1 MTRVA
6 LLWHMHQPFYQD
18 LVTGEHVLP
27 WVRLHALKDYWG
39 MVALLREFPSV
50 RVTFNLVPSMLV
62 QLQAFADEQARDRHL
77 DLGLKPAANLTE
89 DERIFCVERFFHAQ
103 QYRMID
109 AFPRYA
115 ELRTLR
121 GSHAGT
127 SPGVQASR
135 YTVDD
140 LRDLQVWHKLVWIDQ
155 YYFDGDE
162 RIRGLLAKGREFSEE
177 DKLTLRDVELELLR
191 KVVPEYRDA
200 AARGQVELSTSPFY
214 HPILPLLCDTD
225 VYLRTHPHSRMPRE
239 RFQHPEDAAEQLRRA
254 VALHERLFGSRPIGV
269 WPSEGSVS
277 DAMVPLVAEAGFRWM
292 ATDEGI
298 LAHTLGRT
306 FTRHGDGPVDQPDLL
321 YRPYL
326 VGSQAHQI
334 ACGFRDHSLSDR
346 IGFHYASWSPEHAA
360 DDFTGRLV
368 EAGRRYAHA
377 GGGDATVFVIL
388 DGENAW
394 EHFEGQGRP
403 FLRALYHRLGTHP
416 ALTTV
421 TMADACADAQARL
434 PSIFPGSWINSDF
447 YIWAGHADDHR
458 AWTQLAEARRA
469 LEAAPAELPQA
480 ALKRAL
486 EEMLI
491 AEGSDW
497 FWWYGDDHSSD
508 HDLEFDDLFRRH
520 VRNVYRFLD
529 MPIPED
535 LFVTN
540 ISTQPPTAQ
549 VHTPTGLMAPVI
561 DGQVSSYFEWLG
573 AGYVDAAQTVGAM
586 HRVTEV
592 QPAVTRVEFGFDLA
606 HLYVRVDGSRPMREL
621 LDGTDGLTL
630 SLNFLTPAGLRVVVG
645 MEAGQATPRLLVR
658 SQAGSGG
665 QVSCAGLRVAV
676 ADIVEVLVP
685 FTCLDAAPGDRVA
698 FLVALSRGTAEVE
711 HHPRHQLIEVHVP
724 GGRSASVHWSA

>member
-50 RVTFNLVPSMLV
+50 RATFNLVPSMLV
-62 QLQAFADEQARDRHL
+62 QLEAFADEQARDRHL
-77 DLGLKPAANLTE
+77 DLGLKPAAALTD
-89 DERIFCVERFFHAQ
+89 DERAFCVEHFFHAQ
-103 QYRMID
+103 QHRMID
-109 AFPRYA
+109 PFPRYA
-115 ELRTLR
+115 ELRALR
-121 GSHAGT
+121 GHHEDS
-127 SPGVQASR
+127 SPRAQASR

-155 YYFDGDE
+155 YYFDSDA
-162 RIRGLLAKGREFSEE
+162 RIRGLVAKGRGFSEE
-177 DKLTLRDVELELLR
+177 DKLVLRDVELELLR

-200 AARGQVELSTSPFY
+200 ADRGQVELSTSPFY

-225 VYLRTHPHSRMPRE
+225 IYLRTHPHSRMPRE

-254 VALHERLFGSRPIGV
+254 VALHERLFGSRPVGV

-277 DAMVPLVAEAGFRWM
+277 DAMVPLVADAGFRWM

-306 FTRHGDGPVDQPDLL
+306 FTRQGDGPVEQPELL

-326 VGSQAHQI
+326 VGSQAHPI

-346 IGFHYASWSPEHAA
+346 IGFNYASWSPEHAA

-377 GGGDATVFVIL
+377 GGGDATIFVIL

-403 FLRALYHRLGTHP
+403 FLRALYDRLGTHP
-416 ALTTV
+416 ELTTV
-421 TMADACADAQARL
+421 TMADACAEPRERL
-434 PSIFPGSWINSDF
+434 PSIFPGSWINNDF
-447 YIWAGHADDHR
+447 YIWVGHADDHR

-469 LEAAPAELPQA
+469 FEAAPAGLPQA
-480 ALKRAL
+480 DLERAR

-520 VRNVYRFLD
+520 VRNVYRFLSL
-529 MPIPED
+529 PIPED

-540 ISTQPPTAQ
+540 ITTQPPTTLIHA
-549 VHTPTGLMAPVI
+549 PIELMAPVI
-561 DGQVSSYFEWLG
+561 DGEVSSYFEWLW

-586 HRVTEV
+586 HQVTEA
-592 QPAVTRVEFGFDLA
+592 QPAIKRVEFGFDLA

-630 SLNFLTPAGLRVVVG
+630 SLNFLTPAGRRVVIG

-658 SQAGSGG
+658 SQAGSWG
-665 QVSCAGLRVAV
+665 QVSSAGLRAAVAEIVEVCVPFTSLDATPGDPVTFIVAV
-676 ADIVEVLVP
+676 A
-685 FTCLDAAPGDRVA
+685 
-698 FLVALSRGTAEVE
+698 RGTAELE
-711 HHPRHQLIEVHVP
+711 HHPRHQPIEVHVP
-724 GGRSASVHWSA
+724 DGRASSVHWTV